1 MIFFGYEQGESKLL
15 KLREVSVQASP
26 AELLLLASF
35 LTEAAQSM
43 KSNASSFG
51 HEHYQD
57 WCRSKNVEQTPNI
70 DFIVVGETN

>member
-1 MIFFGYEQGESKLL
+1 MIYFGYEQGKSKLL

-26 AELLLLASF
+26 AELLQLASF
-35 LTEAAQSM
+35 LTEVAQSM
-43 KSNASSFG
+43 KSNAFSFG

-57 WCRSKNVEQTPNI
+57 WCRSKNVEHTPKT